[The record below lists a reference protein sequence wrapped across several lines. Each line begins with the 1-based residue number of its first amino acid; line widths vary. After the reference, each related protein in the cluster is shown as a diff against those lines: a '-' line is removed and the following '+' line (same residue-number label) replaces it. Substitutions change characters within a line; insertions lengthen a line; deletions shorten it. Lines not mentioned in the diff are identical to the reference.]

1 MERPDVTDT
10 RVLYADADHGPDPA
24 QTPIDGELGLS
35 DSQTVISRLLNQGN
49 QNLTCNDRDDPAAL
63 DLGVYFGTGGA
74 GADLTFWIQREG
86 VARAGMVIADTG
98 VNLGG
103 GGNYI
108 NFACPTDF
116 KNLLNAIAVGE
127 QYLFGGTRAAAAA
140 ATRTGDA
147 TALEAHGSFGEPTGT
162 TVASATRT
170 GSATALEAHGSF
182 GEPTGASTAAA
193 ATRTGDATA
202 LEARGSFGE
211 PTGTA
216 TAPATA
222 ATRVEVALGAPV
234 SLSGSNVSWGGTSAG
249 PSLGDVSSLSPA
261 AVALLRYF
269 RITIAASRFYAS
281 LRTVVAVAD
290 SPSVSGPDLSD
301 LWEMSDVAVTLRVP
315 GMDDLVLVGPS
326 LADSLSDDTE
336 PYQWLLSNAQNTAAW
351 GAGAAAWFTDYNA
364 LTATQRAG
372 TVLILDD
379 GEAVEDVTRTG
390 DATALVAHGSFG
402 EPTGTR
408 SAGSNQNWRC

>member
-1 MERPDVTDT
+1 MAV
-10 RVLYADADHGPDPA
+10 
-24 QTPIDGELGLS
+24 
-35 DSQTVISRLLNQGN
+35 
-49 QNLTCNDRDDPAAL
+49 
-63 DLGVYFGTGGA
+63 GT
-74 GADLTFWIQREG
+74 T
-86 VARAGMVIADTG
+86 
-98 VNLGG
+98 
-103 GGNYI
+103 I

-127 QYLFGGTRAAAAA
+127 QYLFGGTRAAGAA
-140 ATRTGDA
+140 ATRTGD
-147 TALEAHGSFGEPTGT
+147 
-162 TVASATRT
+162 
-170 GSATALEAHGSF
+170 ATALEAHGSF

-216 TAPATA
+216 TAPAA
-222 ATRVEVALGAPV
+222 ATARVEVALGAPA

-315 GMDDLVLVGPS
+315 GMDDLVLVGPAA
-326 LADSLSDDTE
+326 ADSLSDSTE
-336 PYQWLLSNAQNTAAW
+336 PYQWLLSTAQNTASW
-351 GAGAAAWFTDYNA
+351 GAGASAWFTDYNA

-408 SAGSNQNWRC
+408 SAAATRTGDADPLEAHGSFGEPTGALVASANRTGSATALEARGSFGEPTGTTVASATRTGSATALEAHGSFGEPTGTRTAATTLLALDDAELPDGHEAEALALLEASGDAILYADTSPARAPTPR